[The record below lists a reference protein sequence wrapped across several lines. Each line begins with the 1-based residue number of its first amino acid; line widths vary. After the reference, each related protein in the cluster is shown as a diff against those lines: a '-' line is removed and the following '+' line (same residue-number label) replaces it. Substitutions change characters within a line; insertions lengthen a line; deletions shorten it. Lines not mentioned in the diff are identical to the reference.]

1 MAYRLGPRTGD
12 ESMSFSSFNEFLA
25 MGGHGV
31 YVWSSYAIAL
41 VVLGLNILLP
51 LRQRKRVLIEHARY
65 IRREENNASDS

>member
-1 MAYRLGPRTGD
+1 
-12 ESMSFSSFNEFLA
+12 MSFSSFNEFLA

-51 LRQRKRVLIEHARY
+51 LRQRSRVLVEHARY

>member
-1 MAYRLGPRTGD
+1 
-12 ESMSFSSFNEFLA
+12 MSFSNFNEFLA

-51 LRQRKRVLIEHARY
+51 LRQRKRVLMEHARY
-65 IRREENNASDS
+65 IRREESNASDS